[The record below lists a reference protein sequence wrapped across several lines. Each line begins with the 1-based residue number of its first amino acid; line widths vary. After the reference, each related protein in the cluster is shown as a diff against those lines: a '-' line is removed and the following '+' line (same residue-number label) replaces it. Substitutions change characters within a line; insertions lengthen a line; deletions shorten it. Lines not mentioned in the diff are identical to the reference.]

1 MAELIIST
9 DKNGF
14 VQVPLT
20 TYKGYQETI
29 LQNIPDGEQE
39 VVTKREISDFANAII
54 STVNDNF
61 RTFINQQ
68 RENMERLANASKSA
82 SDTTDDKSTADDQG
96 NATEGATDTSTSVS
110 ENNPATETE
119 KTVQNDENE
128 VKSDGSD
135 TEDLPDEITPQ
146 ISTDDDILSKQETEQ
161 NSYLAV
167 NDIVNES
174 LTTFSSD
181 MIYFFSNLLNEQEET
196 ENQNIIPEA
205 VVVEQQEEQEPQQII
220 QNEIIENIDNSIVN
234 VETNN
239 ISQVEE
245 IEKPETLDI
254 EASIGNIKSE
264 VSSAVSDLL
273 SSVELSN
280 TVMVQPLEQNDFQES
295 IDYISAGIDEI
306 KDILKSNTNDSE
318 QFNLVSTN
326 NEKPNEEET
335 VSQQLDNQPEIIE
348 QIPQFNEVEEKEI
361 SDKVDTNTFETFPQP
376 ETQLSD
382 KLLNSTTAEEK
393 EVLANDEYDVNAV
406 LDEMVAEDNHIR
418 EQLNIFNNNV
428 ENVSL
433 RDDSELSKYLR
444 ETYNMAPLTDEYEK
458 AVSIMEKL
466 EQNTTNEN
474 INNESFLNENY
485 MIQENVNTQSSI
497 SNNIIQVEEKK
508 EPTQQV
514 VNNIDTTELMN
525 SFNNSITE
533 STNMI
538 ISAINAMKSE
548 NTESTKTV
556 EEAAPTPE
564 IKNHPRHYRGRQ
576 QAQRIGV

>member
-29 LQNIPDGEQE
+29 LQNIQDGEQE

-68 RENMERLANASKSA
+68 RENMERLANASETA
-82 SDTTDDKSTADDQG
+82 SDTSDDKSTADDQG

-119 KTVQNDENE
+119 KTVQNEENE
-128 VKSDGSD
+128 VKSEGSD
-135 TEDLPDEITPQ
+135 NEELSNEITPQ
-146 ISTDDDILSKQETEQ
+146 ISTDEDILSKQETEQ

-167 NDIVNES
+167 NDIVNDS

-196 ENQNIIPEA
+196 ENQNIIPES

-264 VSSAVSDLL
+264 VSSVVSDLL

-318 QFNLVSTN
+318 QVNLVSNN

-335 VSQQLDNQPEIIE
+335 VSQQLDNQPEITE
-348 QIPQFNEVEEKEI
+348 SIPQFIEAEETEV
-361 SDKVDTNTFETFPQP
+361 SDKVDTNTDVSFHHP
-376 ETQLSD
+376 ETTLSD
-382 KLLNSTTAEEK
+382 KLLNSTTEEEK
-393 EVLANDEYDVNAV
+393 ETLANDEYDVNAV

-497 SNNIIQVEEKK
+497 SNNIIQVEEKS

-525 SFNNSITE
+525 SFNNSINE

-548 NTESTKTV
+548 NTESTQTV
-556 EEAAPTPE
+556 EEAAPTQE
-564 IKNHPRHYRGRQ
+564 IKNHPRQYRGRQ
-576 QAQRIGV
+576 QATRIGV

>member
-39 VVTKREISDFANAII
+39 VVTKREISDFANTII

-68 RENMERLANASKSA
+68 RENMERLANASESA
-82 SDTTDDKSTADDQG
+82 SDTSDDKSTADDQG

-110 ENNPATETE
+110 ENNPASETE
-119 KTVQNDENE
+119 KTVQNEENE
-128 VKSDGSD
+128 VKSEGSD
-135 TEDLPDEITPQ
+135 NEELSNEITPQ
-146 ISTDDDILSKQETEQ
+146 ISTDEDILSKQETEQ

-167 NDIVNES
+167 NDIVNDS

-245 IEKPETLDI
+245 IEKPETLDV

-318 QFNLVSTN
+318 QVNLVSNN

-335 VSQQLDNQPEIIE
+335 VSQQLDNQPEITE
-348 QIPQFNEVEEKEI
+348 SIPQFIEAEETEV
-361 SDKVDTNTFETFPQP
+361 SDKVDTNTDVSFHHP
-376 ETQLSD
+376 ETTLSD
-382 KLLNSTTAEEK
+382 KLLNSTTEEEK
-393 EVLANDEYDVNAV
+393 ETLANDEYDVNAV

-497 SNNIIQVEEKK
+497 SNNIIQVEEKS

-525 SFNNSITE
+525 SFNNSINE

-548 NTESTKTV
+548 NTESTQTV
-556 EEAAPTPE
+556 EEAAPTQE
-564 IKNHPRHYRGRQ
+564 IKNHPRQYRGRQ
-576 QAQRIGV
+576 QATRIGV

>member
-39 VVTKREISDFANAII
+39 VVTKREISDFANTII

-68 RENMERLANASKSA
+68 RENMERLANASEIS
-82 SDTTDDKSTADDQG
+82 SDTSDDKSTADDKG
-96 NATEGATDTSTSVS
+96 NATEGATDTSTSIS
-110 ENNPATETE
+110 ENNPTVETE
-119 KTVQNDENE
+119 KTVQNEENE
-128 VKSDGSD
+128 AKSEGSEN
-135 TEDLPDEITPQ
+135 EDLSDEITSN
-146 ISTDDDILSKQETEQ
+146 ISTDEDILSKQETEQ

-167 NDIVNES
+167 NDIVNDS

-196 ENQNIIPEA
+196 ENQNIIPET

-220 QNEIIENIDNSIVN
+220 QNEIIENIDNSVVN

-264 VSSAVSDLL
+264 VSSVVSDLL

-280 TVMVQPLEQNDFQES
+280 SVMVQPLEQNDFQES

-318 QFNLVSTN
+318 QVNLFSTN

-335 VSQQLDNQPEIIE
+335 VSQQLDNQPEITE
-348 QIPQFNEVEEKEI
+348 TIPQLIEAEETEV
-361 SDKVDTNTFETFPQP
+361 SDKVDTNTDVSFPQP
-376 ETQLSD
+376 ETTLSD
-382 KLLNSTTAEEK
+382 KLLHSTTEEEK
-393 EVLANDEYDVNAV
+393 ESLANDEYDVNAV

-497 SNNIIQVEEKK
+497 SNNIIQVEEKS

-525 SFNNSITE
+525 SFNNSINE

-548 NTESTKTV
+548 NTESTQTV
-556 EEAAPTPE
+556 EEAAPTQE
-564 IKNHPRHYRGRQ
+564 IKNHPRQYRGRQ
-576 QAQRIGV
+576 QAKRIGV

>member
-82 SDTTDDKSTADDQG
+82 SDTSDDKSTADDQG
-96 NATEGATDTSTSVS
+96 NATEGATDTSTSIS
-110 ENNPATETE
+110 ENNPPVETE
-119 KTVQNDENE
+119 KTVQNEENE
-128 VKSDGSD
+128 VKSEGSNN
-135 TEDLPDEITPQ
+135 EELSDEITSN
-146 ISTDDDILSKQETEQ
+146 ISTDEDILSKQGTDQ

-196 ENQNIIPEA
+196 ENQNIIPET

-280 TVMVQPLEQNDFQES
+280 TIMVQPLEQNDFQES

-318 QFNLVSTN
+318 QVNLALNN

-348 QIPQFNEVEEKEI
+348 PIPQLIEVEEKET
-361 SDKVDTNTFETFPQP
+361 SDKISNTIETIPQP

-382 KLLNSTTAEEK
+382 KILNSTTVEEK
-393 EVLANDEYDVNAV
+393 ESLTNDEYDVNAV

-497 SNNIIQVEEKK
+497 SNNIIQVEEKS

-525 SFNNSITE
+525 SFNNSINE

-556 EEAAPTPE
+556 EESAPAPE
-564 IKNHPRHYRGRQ
+564 IKNHPRQYRGRQ

>member
-68 RENMERLANASKSA
+68 RENMERLANASESA
-82 SDTTDDKSTADDQG
+82 SDTSDDKSTTDDQG

-205 VVVEQQEEQEPQQII
+205 VVVEQEEEQEPKQII
-220 QNEIIENIDNSIVN
+220 QNEIIENIDNSVVN

-264 VSSAVSDLL
+264 VSSVVSDLL

-318 QFNLVSTN
+318 QVNLVSTN
-326 NEKPNEEET
+326 NENPNEEET

-348 QIPQFNEVEEKEI
+348 PIPQLIETEEKES
-361 SDKVDTNTFETFPQP
+361 SDKIDTNTFETFPQP

-433 RDDSELSKYLR
+433 RDDSELAKYLR

-466 EQNTTNEN
+466 EQNTTTEN

-497 SNNIIQVEEKK
+497 SNNIIQVEEKT

-538 ISAINAMKSE
+538 ISAINSMKSE

-556 EEAAPTPE
+556 EEAAPTPG
-564 IKNHPRHYRGRQ
+564 IKNNPRHYRGRQ